1 MVHFP
6 PFLPRPHPLLFG
18 ALKCLWEFGGRPAI
32 ILLFLCQTD
41 FFFCK
46 TAGALAERG
55 RGVSFLNSYKET
67 GEVGFCVTRPPYATK
82 SCQNT
87 GEDQE
92 GGKGIS
98 KTRHLSSLPRR
109 KKEKTKSGEEREKKR
124 KPLSGLKQRSFLK
137 SCLLVSGLFFPP
149 CVGVHFCVFVALP
162 PGFYPK
168 KTRIKLAG
176 RKKEEFKN
184 RERKSP
190 TKRNT
195 TAHFPPISPFP
206 FRFLFRPFF
215 RRDFV
220 WGGREVSVW
229 VLHSHSVSIFAPLLL
244 IPKTTISPKSFLSLF
259 FPAKSSLR

>member
-1 MVHFP
+1 MSNG
-6 PFLPRPHPLLFG
+6 L
-18 ALKCLWEFGGRPAI
+18 
-32 ILLFLCQTD
+32 
-41 FFFCK
+41 FFCK

-149 CVGVHFCVFVALP
+149 CVGVYFCFVALP
-162 PGFYPK
+162 LAPGFHPK
-168 KTRIKLAG
+168 KTRIKSAG
-176 RKKEEFKN
+176 RKKKN
-184 RERKSP
+184 SKIVRGSRQQNATQQPISRP
-190 TKRNT
+190 FLRFHFVFFS
-195 TAHFPPISPFP
+195 AHF
-206 FRFLFRPFF
+206 
-215 RRDFV
+215 FV
-220 WGGREVSVW
+220 EILCGGGG
-229 VLHSHSVSIFAPLLL
+229 
-244 IPKTTISPKSFLSLF
+244 K
-259 FPAKSSLR
+259 